1 MKLHIDNT
9 DFSKMFSTILVL
21 ALEFTKG
28 FLTKMLGVPLQGICK
43 ELLSKFEGKNENH
56 RKCSQEINIINM

>member
-1 MKLHIDNT
+1 MKLHFDNIDFVKT
-9 DFSKMFSTILVL
+9 FSTILVL

-28 FLTKMLGVPLQGICK
+28 SLTKLLGVPLQGISK
-43 ELLSKFEGKNENH
+43 ELLSKFEGKNENL

>member
-1 MKLHIDNT
+1 MKLHIDNI
-9 DFSKMFSTILVL
+9 DFSKMFSTILIL

-28 FLTKMLGVPLQGICK
+28 FLTKLLGVPPQGICK
-43 ELLSKFEGKNENH
+43 ELLRKLEGKNENL

>member
-1 MKLHIDNT
+1 MKLHIDNI
-9 DFSKMFSTILVL
+9 DFSKLFSTVLIL

-28 FLTKMLGVPLQGICK
+28 FLTKLLGVPLQGICK
-43 ELLSKFEGKNENH
+43 ELLSKFEGKNENL

>member
-1 MKLHIDNT
+1 
-9 DFSKMFSTILVL
+9 MFSTILIL

-28 FLTKMLGVPLQGICK
+28 FLTKLLGVPPQGICK
-43 ELLSKFEGKNENH
+43 ELLSKFEGKNKNL